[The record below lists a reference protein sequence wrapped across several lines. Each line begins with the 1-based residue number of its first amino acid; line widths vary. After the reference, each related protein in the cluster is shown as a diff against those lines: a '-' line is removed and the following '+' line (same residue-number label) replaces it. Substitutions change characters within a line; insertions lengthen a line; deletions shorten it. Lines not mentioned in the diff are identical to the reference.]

1 MGKIKVIQFEL
12 GKCYRHTTGSE
23 MKIVGLARSTMYGTS
38 LMAENAGRPQQKIQA
53 DADEKAGSPYS
64 DFHHQEF
71 STVGDGPDHASN
83 WVEISEEDWMKNFS

>member
-38 LMAENAGRPQQKIQA
+38 LMAENAGRP
-53 DADEKAGSPYS
+53 
-64 DFHHQEF
+64 
-71 STVGDGPDHASN
+71 
-83 WVEISEEDWMKNFS
+83 